1 MELTRQFPADTYAR
15 LADWDFLDLRGKT
28 PIFTSPFGDIFFQ
41 ASDGVWM
48 LDLLEGR
55 LKRVWADVDECRVAL
70 QTEAAQDEYLSAG
83 LALSAERAG
92 IIPTVHEVYDY
103 AIAPILGGPISV
115 ANIELRDF
123 GLKLSI
129 MGRIFGQVRNA
140 SLGARV
146 ARLTVD
152 GKRPQV
158 SRKRRGLFRR

>member
-1 MELTRQFPADTYAR
+1 MELTRQFPPETYAR
-15 LADWDFLDLRGKT
+15 LADWDFLDLSGKS
-28 PIFTSPFGDIFFQ
+28 PIFTSPFGDIFLES
-41 ASDGVWM
+41 SDGVWM
-48 LDLLEGR
+48 LGLLEGN

-70 QTEAAQDEYLSAG
+70 QTEDTQDEYLSAG

-92 IIPTVHEVYDY
+92 IVPTVHEVYDY

-129 MGRIFGQVRNA
+129 MGQIFEQVRKA
-140 SLGARV
+140 SPGARV

-152 GKRPQV
+152 GKRPQD
-158 SRKRRGLFRR
+158 SRKRRGLFGR